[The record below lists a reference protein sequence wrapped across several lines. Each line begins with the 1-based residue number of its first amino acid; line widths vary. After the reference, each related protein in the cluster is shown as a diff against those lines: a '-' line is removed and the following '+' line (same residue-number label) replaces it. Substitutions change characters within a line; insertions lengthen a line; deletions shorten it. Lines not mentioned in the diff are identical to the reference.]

1 MAAGILALALGAD
14 PALAQVTGDDP
25 AHVEL
30 ALKRA
35 LGARPEDFEA
45 NHRLGE
51 FYVQHGRPAEAV
63 PYLEKALGIRDTA
76 ELRSLLG
83 GAFEKAGNLLA
94 AAEEYQRAAHMD
106 PTEDHLFDWGDNLLQ
121 LRAYVPA
128 TQVLT
133 EAVRRYPRSARL
145 NVALGIAQ
153 YSRGQFQDAVRSFC
167 TAADLDPVDPRPY
180 SFLGEMYGVSPEM
193 ADEVTRRLA
202 HFVSAHPKD
211 ALGQFHYA
219 MSLWKGRPDGEGKVD
234 LAEVE
239 KRLQTAVTLDPALA
253 RAHFQMGVLF
263 VDQRRYA
270 EAVAALQRAV
280 RLEPGMA
287 QAHYRLGQVYRRM
300 GQEELAEKEL
310 EVFQRLQESEAPQG
324 PSKEN
329 P

>member
-1 MAAGILALALGAD
+1 M
-14 PALAQVTGDDP
+14 
-25 AHVEL
+25 
-30 ALKRA
+30 
-35 LGARPEDFEA
+35 
-45 NHRLGE
+45 
-51 FYVQHGRPAEAV
+51 
-63 PYLEKALGIRDTA
+63 
-76 ELRSLLG
+76 LRSLLG
-83 GAFEKAGNLLA
+83 GAEEKAGNLLA

-128 TQVLT
+128 TQVLA

-153 YSRGQFQDAVRSFC
+153 YSRGQFEDAVRSFC

-180 SFLGEMYGVSPEM
+180 AFLGEMYGVSPEM

-287 QAHYRLGQVYRRM
+287 QAHYRLGQVYRRT

-310 EVFQRLQESEAPQG
+310 EVFQRLQESEASQG

>member
-1 MAAGILALALGAD
+1 MAAGILALCAD
-14 PALAQVTGDDP
+14 TVLARVRGDDP
-25 AHVEL
+25 AAEEL

-35 LGARPEDFEA
+35 LAASPGDFEA
-45 NHRLGE
+45 NRRLGE
-51 FYVQHGRPAEAV
+51 LYAQQGRPAEAV
-63 PYLEKALGIRDTA
+63 PYLERAVGIRDTA

-83 GAFEKAGNLLA
+83 SAFEKAGNLLA

-133 EAVRRYPRSARL
+133 EAVRRFPRSARL

-180 SFLGEMYGVSPEM
+180 VFLGEMYGVSPEM

-202 HFVSAHPKD
+202 YFVSAHPKD
-211 ALGQFHYA
+211 ALGQYHYA
-219 MSLWKGRPDGEGKVD
+219 MSLWKGRPDGQGKVD

-239 KRLQTAVTLDPALA
+239 RRLQTAVILDPALA
-253 RAHFQMGVLF
+253 KAHFQMGVLY

-270 EAVAALQRAV
+270 QAVAALQRAA

-287 QAHYRLGQVYRRM
+287 QAHYRLGQVYRRT
-300 GQEELAEKEL
+300 GQEELAQKEL
-310 EVFQRLQESEAPQG
+310 EVFQRLQESEASQAPPKQK
-324 PSKEN
+324 P
-329 P
+329 